1 MLSARPFGQ
10 LLAHRCD
17 CNKFRTSQSNPRERA
32 LAHDL
37 LPRGGP
43 GCRKVFPLRG
53 PAEIRATRGAAITP
67 GGVDFLASRAR
78 SDHAGQYILKITI
91 TFYSLNDNTDGVT
104 KKLIDNVIECDK
116 TKQLSGESH
125 LVNVLS
131 L

>member
-43 GCRKVFPLRG
+43 GCRKMFPLRG
-53 PAEIRATRGAAITP
+53 PAEIRATP
-67 GGVDFLASRAR
+67 GR

-104 KKLIDNVIECDK
+104 KKLIDNVIECAK